1 MKIKTSELSGAALD
15 WAVEYALLS
24 HVSNLEMRAAVALR
38 NHRTKEV
45 WYSNNRALGDPLIE
59 REKISVGYE
68 RYGSP
73 GGGMWDAV
81 KEVSKDAGFLLE
93 FGSTP
98 LEAGLRCYVAS
109 ELGNEVD
116 VPETLLWD
124 IPLL

>member
-1 MKIKTSELSGAALD
+1 MKIKTSELSRAALD

-24 HVSNLEMRAAVALR
+24 HVANTEMRASVALR

-45 WYSNNRALGDPLIE
+45 WYSNNRALGDPLLE

-73 GGGMWDAV
+73 GGEMWDAV

-93 FGSTP
+93 FGATP
-98 LEAGLRCYVAS
+98 LEAGMRVLVAS
-109 ELGNEVD
+109 EIGNQVD
-116 VPETLLWD
+116 VPDELL
-124 IPLL
+124 